1 MKSKKKNRFSESLYD
16 DTFSYLSFTPTND
29 ELSLR
34 EDEKIDDLLEEYHI
48 EDLDLSDLDKDA
60 FDESLNV

>member
-1 MKSKKKNRFSESLYD
+1 MKQKKKNKLSDSLYD

-29 ELSLR
+29 ESSLS
-34 EDEKIDDLLEEYHI
+34 EDEEIDELLEEYHI
-48 EDLDLSDLDKDA
+48 DDLDLSDLDKDA